1 MRLHEL
7 KPNPGAKTR
16 RKRVGRGPGSGRG
29 KTSTRGHKGQGS
41 RAGSSTRATFEGGQM
56 PYIRRLPKRGFKN
69 ARTRVEY
76 LPVNLAALEEHFEA
90 GATVDM
96 EAILAQGLAN
106 GRGTVRVK
114 ILGQGKLTKKLVV
127 KVHAYSAT
135 AKAAIEAAG
144 GSCEVIGKT
153 SPASE
158 EAPAEPAPAAGEPAE
173 APTEEAP
180 AEEAPAEEAPTE
192 EAPAEEAPA
201 EEAPTEEAPAEEAPA
216 EEASAKET
224 DSAKGDPAEE

>member
-1 MRLHEL
+1 MRLHDL

-106 GRGTVRVK
+106 GRGAVRVK
-114 ILGQGKLTKKLVV
+114 ILGQGKLTKKLAV
-127 KVHAYSAT
+127 KAHAYSGP
-135 AKAAIEAAG
+135 AKAALQGLKQLRLREDVLALRDRG
-144 GSCEVIGKT
+144 
-153 SPASE
+153 
-158 EAPAEPAPAAGEPAE
+158 
-173 APTEEAP
+173 
-180 AEEAPAEEAPTE
+180 
-192 EAPAEEAPA
+192 
-201 EEAPTEEAPAEEAPA
+201 
-216 EEASAKET
+216 
-224 DSAKGDPAEE
+224 